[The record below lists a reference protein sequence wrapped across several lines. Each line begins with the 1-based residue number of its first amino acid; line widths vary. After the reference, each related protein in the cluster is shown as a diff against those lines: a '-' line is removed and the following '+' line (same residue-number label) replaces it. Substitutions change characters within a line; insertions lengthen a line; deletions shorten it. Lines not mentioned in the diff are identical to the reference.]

1 MATKVSGQK
10 SRTAEDKGMLNRLK
24 DQLAVQKKVQSLT
37 SGIHVNARV
46 LREQAFYP
54 AHDKRQETPEYVKV
68 HHHMAIELDLPCLVC
83 GVRNSTLH
91 DATKNRYGAKA
102 METHHHVIEWALA
115 NAVDTAKFNG
125 TLLPNL
131 AHKHPDNPDYKQ
143 PFSDAQVKAWV
154 DHSSDNLWV
163 LCDVHHRAA
172 YFGIHEITY
181 PIWAPMDLLR
191 PDFEQYVQGQ
201 IAALKGSAPAR
212 GNGRAAGKKGAPAKK
227 SVPAKHRAAAKGRK
241 PAAKARRG

>member
-1 MATKVSGQK
+1 MATKPRSTA

-24 DQLAVQKKVQSLT
+24 DQLAVQKKVKSLT
-37 SGIHVNARV
+37 GDGIHLNARV
-46 LREQAFYP
+46 LHEQAFYP
-54 AHDKRQETPEYVKV
+54 AHDKRTETPEYKQI
-68 HHHMAIELDLPCLVC
+68 HHHMAVELDLPCLVC
-83 GVRNSTLH
+83 GVRNSTLQ
-91 DATKNRYGAKA
+91 DKTKNRYGAKA

-125 TLLPNL
+125 TILPNL
-131 AHKHPDNPDYKQ
+131 AHKHPENPDYKK
-143 PFSDAQVKAWV
+143 PFSDQQVKDWV

-191 PDFEQYVQGQ
+191 SDFEQYVQQQ
-201 IAALKGSAPAR
+201 IS
-212 GNGRAAGKKGAPAKK
+212 
-227 SVPAKHRAAAKGRK
+227 AAKGTRPARAATRRTPARRRK
-241 PAAKARRG
+241 PGA